1 MKKTGVYPG
10 TFDPITFGHIDVI
23 QKSLKIV
30 DQVIVAI
37 SDGDNKKYLFTIEE
51 RIKIVNKALFSDLK
65 LKKNTPGIKW
75 TRLENLSSL
84 GTPDCLGYN
93 NSGNFFI

>member
-37 SDGDNKKYLFTIEE
+37 SDGDNKKYLFTS
-51 RIKIVNKALFSDLK
+51 IVNKYFL
-65 LKKNTPGIKW
+65 
-75 TRLENLSSL
+75 LSPSESA
-84 GTPDCLGYN
+84 T
-93 NSGNFFI
+93 IT